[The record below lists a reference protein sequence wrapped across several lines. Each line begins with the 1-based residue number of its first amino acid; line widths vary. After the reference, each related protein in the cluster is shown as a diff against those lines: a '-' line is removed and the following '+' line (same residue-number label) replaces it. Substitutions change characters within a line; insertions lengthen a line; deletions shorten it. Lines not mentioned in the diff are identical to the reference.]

1 MRSLSKATV
10 ESSAPSKMVTV
21 PVVTDS
27 LNVAPPDC
35 VIVKADKALV
45 APIVLPK
52 VITPPVPAFNVKDL
66 EPAGN
71 EAPLTAPLTVILPP
85 VAAIPV
91 VSMVRLSKRVSA
103 NVVKLRLAA
112 LKLVD
117 EANPEPNWTVPNAAE
132 LSIVTAPRGV
142 VPPTGAANRTSPRA
156 LEMVMVKSPPPFRVL
171 LKVTSPLA
179 PAVDPVPPEVFI
191 VEAPPRTTGSK
202 NSRFAPSPP
211 TAPRPFPPLAVR
223 FPFIVIILLSVSRL
237 MSPAFPPAPDP
248 IAEPPDVSIDP
259 INIVPFKPV
268 VVMVTEP
275 PACPAPPL
283 VSMDPVT
290 VTAGPTVAGLKEL
303 ARMTLPLGI
312 RSDGVVVM
320 D

>member
-1 MRSLSKATV
+1 
-10 ESSAPSKMVTV
+10 MVTV

-35 VIVKADKALV
+35 VIVKADNAVV

-52 VITPPVPAFNVKDL
+52 LIRPSVPEFNVKL
-66 EPAGN
+66 WMFAVV
-71 EAPLTAPLTVILPP
+71 PLTAPLTVILPP

-112 LKLVD
+112 LKLVN
-117 EANPEPNWTVPNAAE
+117 EASPDSNWTVPNAAE

-142 VPPTGAANRTSPRA
+142 VSPTASLNVILPPLYDPKVGIV
-156 LEMVMVKSPPPFRVL
+156 EIVIVKSPPPFRVL

-191 VEAPPRTTGSK
+191 VEAPPRDTGSEK
-202 NSRFAPSPP
+202 TRLVPSPP
-211 TAPRPFPPLAVR
+211 TPLPAPFPPLAVR

-259 INIVPFKPV
+259 IDIVPFKPV

-290 VTAGPTVAGLKEL
+290 
-303 ARMTLPLGI
+303 
-312 RSDGVVVM
+312 
-320 D
+320 